1 MYRSRSAVSLAIAV
15 ILGGCAI
22 VDQYSGRAIVYNL
35 QAEQA
40 QDQAL
45 LLNIVRAYLRR
56 PMQFTTVSS
65 ITGTANASGG
75 AQYVLPTNVPLRPAT
90 NGASIA
96 SFPPVPSWTFSGSMS
111 GGPAFNVPVLDTQEF
126 YQGILKPIPAQIYDL
141 YLKGNYPSDLLF
153 NLFIQKVV
161 MKRADPE
168 CPPASHERG
177 CEFTFDNY
185 VGTNLQLELFQALGD
200 YLIAIGLTTEATTP
214 RTVPFR
220 NPHNLNVRY
229 VGAPGADGLSAEVVA
244 PPGGAAATEGAAAA
258 KAFGICF
265 APRNSGDADCI
276 GGPTSPQL
284 CAAKHVKKPLGNWH
298 PDSISSE
305 ADWSVHTRTCRV
317 RPGARTASEASSAT
331 TLLPAFASAKQDP
344 SKAAVIASA
353 EFVDRLVDIAEKYPV
368 KVDPDETGGRESVS
382 LGPEL
387 EKFSTKPVV
396 LTFSTRSVEQMIYYL
411 GEVVRRQTMAS
422 EFDPPRDIFVKW
434 GPPLAPYPER
444 VECKEANSHCV
455 RLFVLN
461 EGISSQSDDIL
472 SVSYGSRQFS
482 VPRSAGL
489 STDAGLSAAVLDIL
503 RQQIALNSS
512 AKSLPQSSVIS
523 VVGQ

>member
-1 MYRSRSAVSLAIAV
+1 MYGSRSAVSLAIAV

-22 VDQYSGRAIVYNL
+22 VDQYSGRAVVYNL

-126 YQGILKPIPAQIYDL
+126 YQGILKPIPAQTYDL
-141 YLKGNYPSDLLF
+141 YLKGGYPRDLLF

-161 MKRADPE
+161 MKRADPD

-185 VGTNLQLELFQALGD
+185 VGTSLQLELFQALGD
-200 YLIAIGLTTEATTP
+200 YLIAIGLTTEAMTP

-284 CAAKHVKKPLGNWH
+284 CAAKHVKTPPGNWH

-305 ADWSVHTRTCRV
+305 ANWSVPPRTCRA
-317 RPGARTASEASSAT
+317 RPAAGPASESSAAA
-331 TLLPAFASAKQDP
+331 LLPAFASIRQDP

-353 EFVDRLVDIAEKYPV
+353 EFVARLVAIAEKHPV

-387 EKFSTKPVV
+387 GKFSMKPVV

-411 GEVVRRQTMAS
+411 GEVVRRQTFAS
-422 EFDPPRDIFVKW
+422 EFERPRDIYVKW
-434 GPPLAPYPER
+434 GISLAPYPEY
-444 VECKEANSHCV
+444 VECSQPDRNCV

-461 EGISSQSDDIL
+461 EGVNSESDDIL
-472 SVSYGSRQFS
+472 SVNYGGRQFS
-482 VPRSAGL
+482 VPRAAGLTPEAGL
-489 STDAGLSAAVLDIL
+489 SPAVLEIL
-503 RQQIALNSS
+503 RQQLAVNSS